1 MSIHLKNDLKTHS
14 AGFTLIE
21 VMIAVAIV
29 GVLTSIAIPNY
40 IKYKDKARIVVA
52 IADMKFLEKEI
63 MNFGAENDDLPENL
77 SVIGRDNFLDPW
89 DRPYRY
95 LKILG
100 NDGKGT
106 DFQPRKDF
114 SLHPLNSDFDLYSV
128 GKDGKS
134 QAPLT
139 SKFSQDDIIRANNGG
154 FMGLGSNY

>member
-1 MSIHLKNDLKTHS
+1 
-14 AGFTLIE
+14 
-21 VMIAVAIV
+21 MIAVAIV

-40 IKYKDKARIVVA
+40 IKYKDKARLVVA

-77 SVIGRDNFLDPW
+77 SEIGKDNLLDPW
-89 DRPYRY
+89 SRPYQY
-95 LKILG
+95 LKIRG
-100 NDGKGT
+100 NDGKGK

-139 SKFSQDDIIRANNGG
+139 SKQSQDDIIRANNGG